1 MNHIAIMIL
10 NATSNLKECICMDLI
25 GFEVSFSTVLFIFL
39 PFIIQDKKNEY
50 YLGYNISEWILYKR
64 KNNIFLS
71 RIAKKISDIAFLFI
85 FCIIIIFISILLHI
99 LKLHYYVLII
109 FIVFLIYLTHQ
120 ICIYLKITSNDK
132 YILDEIEQ
140 DFLENCKSKEL
151 KGKDINNIYNS
162 RAIDFLLKNFNK
174 NKNIEKQYYIFHNY
188 FIKKDF
194 KNAFFI
200 YNSISKRMN
209 EEKEPL
215 KNYYIDSYELYTFLK
230 NYFNDYNITELSN
243 IIHSFIDYSIKETT
257 DGKNYNNIMIAAY
270 NGIRS
275 NKTLSD
281 TIKKDFL
288 NLIFKKTQFKLSS
301 NKEEETKK
309 KRTRYIFDFYK
320 FIIDKE
326 DAYGIEMIT
335 NSLGENINNF
345 ENKMD
350 ASIYLLLLVY
360 LYYLI
365 KKEEKPYVTDEEKLF
380 LKQFYQ
386 RLKDSIKAKKIQ
398 YYYANEIDTL
408 INIMKELSFSLER
421 FNIKP
426 GELSSF
432 KTVITSR
439 VEQIAAQAFLI
450 IFKGRTN
457 TKITDVDIS
466 TFRYKLEGNN
476 TIHDKEEIYDFAKF
490 IGIPIDDTLEKRYMN
505 KLIDYATI
513 YYKEKLK
520 ENNLKTSLIAKVN
533 QEEKNICN
541 KIKTDKIFNS
551 KSINNT
557 NCKTHNICINIENNV
572 DALNHWLKEDIV
584 EKLNLKEKVNN
595 EIINYISKQ
604 VNKKIKY
611 SYETRDRIIKKLQE
625 AENESYYIRD
635 ENEEL
640 WFTDAEK
647 EKYNKEIL
655 RLNLINI
662 DIYGRSV
669 ILKNFKCA
677 LKNIKIE
684 IRDLSERELNEKI
697 KDFKQDDKYFIT
709 QEEYKIELTKN
720 EILDYVNKK
729 YFICDLVLNVGIE
742 LNTKD
747 SYELLYK
754 SDKE

>member
-1 MNHIAIMIL
+1 
-10 NATSNLKECICMDLI
+10 MDLI

>member
-1 MNHIAIMIL
+1 MNSIAIMIL
-10 NATSNLKECICMDLI
+10 TMSNLKECICMDLV

-39 PFIIQDKKNEY
+39 PFIIQDKRNEY

-64 KNNIFLS
+64 KTNIFLS
-71 RIAKKISDIAFLFI
+71 KITKKISDIAFLFI

-99 LKLHYYVLII
+99 LKLHCHVLII
-109 FIVFLIYLTHQ
+109 FIVFLIYLTYQ
-120 ICIYLKITSNDK
+120 ICTYLKITSNDK
-132 YILDEIEQ
+132 YLLNEIEQ
-140 DFLENCKSKEL
+140 YFLESCKSKEFE
-151 KGKDINNIYNS
+151 GKDINNIYNS

-209 EEKEPL
+209 EKETPL
-215 KNYYIDSYELYTFLK
+215 KNYYIDGYELYTFLK
-230 NYFNDYNITELSN
+230 KYFNDYNITELSN
-243 IIHSFIDYSIKETT
+243 IISSFIDYSIKETI
-257 DGKNYNNIMIAAY
+257 DEKNYNNIMIVAY

-281 TIKKDFL
+281 TIKKEFL
-288 NLIFKKTQFKLSS
+288 TLIFKKTQFKLSS

-309 KRTRYIFDFYK
+309 ERLRYIFDFYK

-335 NSLGENINNF
+335 NSLDENINNF

-380 LKQFYQ
+380 LEQFYQ

-426 GELSSF
+426 GKISSF

-466 TFRYKLEGNN
+466 TFQYKLEGNN
-476 TIHDKEEIYDFAKF
+476 TIHDKKEIYDFAKF

-520 ENNLKTSLIAKVN
+520 ENNLKASLIVKVN

-551 KSINNT
+551 KNINNT
-557 NCKTHNICINIENNV
+557 SGTTRNICINIENNV

-604 VNKKIKY
+604 VSKKIKY

-640 WFTDAEK
+640 WFTDTEK

-684 IRDLSERELNEKI
+684 IRDLSKRELNEKI

-742 LNTKD
+742 LNTKN

-754 SDKE
+754 FDKE

>member
-684 IRDLSERELNEKI
+684 IRDLSKRELNEKI

-742 LNTKD
+742 LNTKNG
-747 SYELLYK
+747 YELLYK
-754 SDKE
+754 FDKE